1 MDKIKKGFN
10 SFYSETIYEAKEDLK
25 KSRDLLE
32 ALQGIQYRTKKNG
45 TPYADTEKNI
55 ITGRGVVIR
64 HDRGY
69 RWLDVKTN
77 KYDFF
82 TSVYCITFD
91 AKKPFNELR
100 EDIERSK
107 KRIEKEINDL
117 EKLVNMTRAEFYEAC
132 K

>member
-1 MDKIKKGFN
+1 MIDLSKKFN
-10 SFYSETIYEAKEDLK
+10 SFYNGVIYDAKRDLQQ
-25 KSRDLLE
+25 SRDLLE

-45 TPYADTEKNI
+45 TPYAETEKNI

-64 HDRGY
+64 HDRGFC
-69 RWLDVKTN
+69 WLDVKTT

-91 AKKPFNELR
+91 AKKPFNELQA
-100 EDIERSK
+100 DIERSK
-107 KRIEKEINDL
+107 KRLEKEIADL
-117 EKLVNMTRAEFYEAC
+117 ENLVNMSRDEFYEAC

>member
-1 MDKIKKGFN
+1 MIDLSKKFN
-10 SFYSETIYEAKEDLK
+10 SFYNDTIYDAKRDLQQ
-25 KSRDLLE
+25 SRDLLE

-91 AKKPFNELR
+91 AKKPFNELK

-107 KRIEKEINDL
+107 KRLEKEIADL
-117 EKLVNMTRAEFYEAC
+117 ENLVNMSRDEFYEAC